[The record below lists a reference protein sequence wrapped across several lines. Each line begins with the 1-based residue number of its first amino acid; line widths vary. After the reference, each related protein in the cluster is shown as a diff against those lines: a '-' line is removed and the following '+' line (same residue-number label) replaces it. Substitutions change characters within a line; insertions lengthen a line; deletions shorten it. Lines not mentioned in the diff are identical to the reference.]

1 MKLTGTGRVVSPPRD
16 LRFELPQGDVS
27 FALLAKRLPST
38 GRFTAVY
45 SRDVSGSGPA
55 LQWGD
60 VVEAFAAFSLTP
72 TPNACEQLNQLKLSA
87 MDASA
92 RVPMKDAAKCDTHC
106 ELQNSVSHQISER
119 TLHSRGHP

>member
-1 MKLTGTGRVVSPPRD
+1 MDLTGTGRVVSPPRD
-16 LRFELPQGDVS
+16 LRFELPQGVVS
-27 FALLAKRLPST
+27 FALLQTAPEHWPLYRGVLSGCFRERARPPVGGC
-38 GRFTAVY
+38 GRGVRRFF
-45 SRDVSGSGPA
+45 SR
-55 LQWGD
+55 
-60 VVEAFAAFSLTP
+60 TP

>member
-1 MKLTGTGRVVSPPRD
+1 MKLTGTGRVASPLRD
-16 LRFELPQGDVS
+16 LRRELTQGDVP
-27 FALLAKRLPST
+27 FALLQ
-38 GRFTAVY
+38 TAPERWPLYPGV
-45 SRDVSGSGPA
+45 SSGCSGSGPA
-55 LQWGD
+55 SQWGD
-60 VVEAFAAFSLTP
+60 VVGALRRFFSLTP
-72 TPNACEQLNQLKLSA
+72 TPNACEQRNQLKLSA